1 MSYHLLR
8 VRVEKSVCDPMYLYF
23 VFRGLL
29 TIQDQITETA
39 RGATRPGFNTLL
51 LKRLRLP
58 LPPMA
63 EQKRIVSTIEDLFA
77 HADAIEAAVEA
88 ARRRAE
94 KLEQSIL
101 ARAFRGEL
109 VPQDP
114 NDEPASVLRDRIR
127 TERAKFSVL
136 KDRRLVKTGIKAKR

>member
-1 MSYHLLR
+1 
-8 VRVEKSVCDPMYLYF
+8 
-23 VFRGLL
+23 
-29 TIQDQITETA
+29 
-39 RGATRPGFNTLL
+39 
-51 LKRLRLP
+51 
-58 LPPMA
+58 MA

>member
-8 VRVEKSVCDPMYLYF
+8 VRVERSMCDPVYLYL

-29 TIQDQITETA
+29 TIRDEITETA
-39 RGATRPGFNTLL
+39 RGATRPGFNTPL
-51 LKRLRLP
+51 LKRLRFA
-58 LPPMA
+58 LPPMD
-63 EQKRIVSTIEDLFA
+63 EQRWIICKIDELFVQ
-77 HADAIEAAVEA
+77 ADAIEAAVEA
-88 ARRRAE
+88 ARRRAD

-114 NDEPASVLRDRIR
+114 NDEPASVLIERIHAHQR
-127 TERAKFSVL
+127 KEHA
-136 KDRRLVKTGIKAKR
+136 VKRY